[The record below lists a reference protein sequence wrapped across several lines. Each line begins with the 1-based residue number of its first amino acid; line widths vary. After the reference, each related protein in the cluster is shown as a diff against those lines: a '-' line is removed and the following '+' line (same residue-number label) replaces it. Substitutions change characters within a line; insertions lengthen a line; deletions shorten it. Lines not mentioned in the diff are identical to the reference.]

1 VDLRDVIRGV
11 DLFEGL
17 TNSEYDTIVAIC
29 QQREY
34 RNGEIIAVEGEIG
47 EELFIVMDGTV
58 EILVNKDNDSPIIVV
73 HLGAGQIIGEMSLVD
88 RGPRSATVRAIQNP
102 TIVQS
107 IQHQDFHNIC
117 KSNHRIGYI
126 VMQNLAA
133 DLSFKL
139 RQRHLSET

>member
-73 HLGAGQIIGEMSLVD
+73 HLGAGQITCYS
-88 RGPRSATVRAIQNP
+88 
-102 TIVQS
+102 
-107 IQHQDFHNIC
+107 
-117 KSNHRIGYI
+117 KSNHCSVYTTSG
-126 VMQNLAA
+126 
-133 DLSFKL
+133 FP
-139 RQRHLSET
+139 